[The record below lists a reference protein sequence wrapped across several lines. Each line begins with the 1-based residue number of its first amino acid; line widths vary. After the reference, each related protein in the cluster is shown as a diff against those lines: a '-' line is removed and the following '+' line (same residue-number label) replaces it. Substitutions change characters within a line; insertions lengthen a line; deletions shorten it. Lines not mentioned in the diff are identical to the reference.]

1 MSRSRRNLNVTFAT
15 LSVLFASVFLFGS
28 TAFAQS
34 PVEVR
39 PLSENEQLIQMHTAN
54 MAEKS
59 GELTSTAEELEQL
72 EARHAELAKQL
83 ENEKKTI
90 EELKAKIE
98 AKKEADRKAAE
109 AAKAPVV
116 TASYSAPAVPANT
129 GPVAGC
135 GDNFYANYIYM
146 HESGCR
152 THNPN
157 GSGCDGIGQ
166 ACPASK
172 VIGPCGYDYACQNAW
187 FTNYAIERY
196 GSWEGAYNFWINNHW
211 W

>member
-1 MSRSRRNLNVTFAT
+1 MTRLRRMTDLSFTT
-15 LSVLFASVFLFGS
+15 LSVLFASVIFFGS
-28 TAFAQS
+28 TVNAQS
-34 PVEVR
+34 LEVR
-39 PLSENEQLIQMHTAN
+39 PLSENEQIIQMHATN
-54 MAEKS
+54 VNQKS
-59 GELTSTAEELEQL
+59 DALASTSTELEQL
-72 EARHAELAKQL
+72 EAKKTELSQKLDA
-83 ENEKKTI
+83 EKKAI

-116 TASYSAPAVPANT
+116 QVASYSVPADT

-196 GSWEGAYNFWINNHW
+196 GSWAGAYQFWVANHW

>member
-1 MSRSRRNLNVTFAT
+1 MNRLRPVSGIKVAT
-15 LSVLFASVFLFGS
+15 LSVFFASVFLFGS
-28 TAFAQS
+28 TASAL
-34 PVEVR
+34 EVR
-39 PLSENEQLIQMHTAN
+39 PLSENEQLIQMHTSN

-59 GELTSTAEELEQL
+59 GALTTTLTELEQL
-72 EARHAELAKQL
+72 EAKKAELSKTL
-83 ENEKKTI
+83 ESEQKAI
-90 EELKAKIE
+90 EDLKVKIA

-109 AAKAPVV
+109 VKTVSVASYTAPV
-116 TASYSAPAVPANT
+116 ADT

-135 GDNFYANYIYM
+135 GDNFYANYIYS

-187 FTNYAIERY
+187 FTRYAIERY
-196 GSWEGAYNFWINNHW
+196 GSWAGAYNFWVANHW

>member
-1 MSRSRRNLNVTFAT
+1 MSRSRRNLSLPLTT
-15 LSVLFASVFLFGS
+15 LSVLFASVFLFGA
-28 TAFAQS
+28 TANAQS
-34 PVEVR
+34 LEVR
-39 PLSENEQLIQMHTAN
+39 PLSENEQIILMHATN
-54 MAEKS
+54 VDQKS
-59 GELTSTAEELEQL
+59 DALASTSTELEQL
-72 EARHAELAKQL
+72 EAKKTELSQKL
-83 ENEKKTI
+83 EAEKKAI

-116 TASYSAPAVPANT
+116 QVASYSAPVDT

-157 GSGCDGIGQ
+157 GLGCDGIGQ

-187 FTNYAIERY
+187 FTNYAIGRY
-196 GSWEGAYNFWINNHW
+196 GSWAGAYQFWVANHW